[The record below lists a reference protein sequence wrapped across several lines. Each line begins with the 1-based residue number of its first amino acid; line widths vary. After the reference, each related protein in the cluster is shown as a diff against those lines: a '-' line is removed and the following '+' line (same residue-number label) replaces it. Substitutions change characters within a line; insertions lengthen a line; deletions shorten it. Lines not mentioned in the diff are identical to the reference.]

1 VRTMEAMD
9 PVRFA
14 NALADAH
21 RQQILRL
28 LWGRELCVGDLVQAL
43 GLAQPTVS
51 HHLRILRQAGL
62 LRTRAAGRRMFYT
75 LDLDALDHGLRALR
89 LALRPSRR
97 KGKRRG

>member
-1 VRTMEAMD
+1 MSGD

-14 NALADAH
+14 QALADDH

-43 GLAQPTVS
+43 GLSQPAVS
-51 HHLRILRQAGL
+51 HHLRILQQVGL
-62 LRTRAAGRRMFYT
+62 LKAREAGRRTFYT

-89 LALRPSRR
+89 LALRPTRR
-97 KGKRRG
+97 KGRRRS